1 LLGGASWGTL
11 ALLLAGVALI
21 LLWLI
26 RRRSAAGG
34 APSAGAIVAGGTA
47 ALLLAAGAYDLTPRD
62 FVSAAWLLIAVTLL
76 LAGIRGRDKALRLAG
91 LLMLTATISRV
102 FLIDAAALEGV
113 LRILSFL
120 ALGAALIWIGRFYP
134 RVLNA
139 ERKSTG

>member
-1 LLGGASWGTL
+1 MGSASWGAL
-11 ALLLAGVALI
+11 ALLLAGVALV

-26 RRRSAAGG
+26 RRATSPGG
-34 APSAGAIVAGGTA
+34 APSIGAIVAGATA
-47 ALLLAAGAYDLTPRD
+47 ALLLAAGAYDLAPRD
-62 FVSAAWLLIAVTLL
+62 LVSGAWLLIAVALL

-91 LLMLTATISRV
+91 LLMLTGTITRV

-139 ERKSTG
+139 ERRSSK